1 MKELEQFLLDR
12 AMEHDS
18 PTLLFKQQADQR
30 GGSSPSDLGECAPR
44 CQAILDLDA
53 MDANYLSPSGESG
66 QRRAAA
72 GLPVA
77 ARRARSEVPV
87 IATVIAVTM

>member
-1 MKELEQFLLDR
+1 
-12 AMEHDS
+12 
-18 PTLLFKQQADQR
+18 
-30 GGSSPSDLGECAPR
+30 
-44 CQAILDLDA
+44 
-53 MDANYLSPSGESG
+53 MDASYLSPRGEFG
-66 QRRAAA
+66 HRTAAA